1 MLKIVLDTNIL
12 LVAVSDRSPYHWV
25 YEAFLKEKFQLL
37 VTTEILSEYQE
48 IITEHMGSS
57 VADNVLLS
65 IENSV
70 NTSFITRY
78 FKWNL
83 INADPDDN
91 KFSDCAVAGSSDYLV
106 TEDKHFEVLKSI
118 GFPIVNVI
126 GIGDFKQLLT
136 SVN

>member
-1 MLKIVLDTNIL
+1 VLKIVLDTNIL

>member
-12 LVAVSDRSPYHWV
+12 LIAVSDRSPYHWV

-118 GFPIVNVI
+118 GFPVVNVI

-136 SVN
+136 SAN

>member
-37 VTTEILSEYQE
+37 VTTEILSEHQE
-48 IITEHMGSS
+48 TITEHMGSS

>member
-48 IITEHMGSS
+48 IIAEHMGSS

-118 GFPIVNVI
+118 GFPVVNVI
-126 GIGDFKQLLT
+126 GIGVFKQLLT
-136 SVN
+136 SAN